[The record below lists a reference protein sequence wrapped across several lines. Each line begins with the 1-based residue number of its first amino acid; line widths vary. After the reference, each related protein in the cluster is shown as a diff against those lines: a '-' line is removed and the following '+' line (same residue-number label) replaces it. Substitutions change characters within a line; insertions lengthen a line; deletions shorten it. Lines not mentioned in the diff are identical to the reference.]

1 VCFHGSVN
9 KRIEAAE
16 TAAYAAA
23 ELMTEVGLTRVLAD
37 LVRDVWG
44 ANLERYEPEER
55 GDTTK
60 SLGFQCSENI
70 RELAARRI
78 QGGDLAAPEDHWNI
92 SGLQFT
98 TPRGVLTLH
107 LPGLEIVLM
116 KVPYAHGRSPIWE
129 QFPNWET
136 SSQIRDEIAKDNARV
151 LGGSKLQSETQS
163 ELEFPED
170 SPIGVVRR
178 LMVVWAGEPDAS
190 LTSAWLTVPVS
201 WSTMTFAAKTPLWR
215 DEAGDSPSKPLRTP
229 KYDGPSFDEQPAV
242 EPKIAMKPRPVAEGE
257 A

>member
-1 VCFHGSVN
+1 MN

-23 ELMTEVGLTRVLAD
+23 KLMNEVGLTRVLGD
-37 LVRDVWG
+37 LVREVWG
-44 ANLERYEPEER
+44 ANLERYEPEDR

-78 QGGDLAAPEDHWNI
+78 QGGDLADTEDRWNV

-98 TPRGVLTLH
+98 TPHGVLTLH

-129 QFPNWET
+129 QFPSWEA

-151 LGGSKLQSETQS
+151 LGGSKFQSETQS
-163 ELEFPED
+163 ELEFPD
-170 SPIGVVRR
+170 DTSIGVVRKM
-178 LMVVWAGEPDAS
+178 MVVWAGEPDAS

-215 DEAGDSPSKPLRTP
+215 DVVGDSSGKPIRTR
-229 KYDGPSFDEQPAV
+229 KYDGPSFDQQPAV
-242 EPKIAMKPRPVAEGE
+242 EPKIAMKPRPVAKGE